1 MSATDIVTA
10 PVTPLPRDIDV
21 SITINRPQ
29 TEIATDMSLLV
40 FCTPNINTLPPN
52 NGRYIIASSAD
63 VINTAAGWGPS
74 DTGYW
79 AVKAFFDQSPRP
91 QRMAVGRV
99 FTEPVPAQLM
109 AAAILNLAPIKA
121 VTDGSFSLDLT
132 DPTGT
137 VSTVNIEGMDFASAM
152 NLQSVVAIIN
162 SAISGATASNIL
174 QATVGYGNRI
184 VITAF
189 SENSAISYAMPGAS
203 GTDVSALLNLTQ
215 DQGAQNWNAYTPTG
229 LVSEAKLIRKAL
241 GTAGSPGFAYAID
254 KQYRD
259 TPEQKEFADWV
270 ESNVFKMAATLC
282 SNSPTAYDAA
292 DDTNICFYLKNMGYR
307 ASDAVFSS
315 TAQQYPEIAYITDTL
330 STNYALKDST
340 GTAKFKNAVGISP
353 ENIDET
359 QLGVL
364 ESRNCNVFVR
374 VGNNA
379 RTWREGTQGAD
390 TWWTDSYYGVS
401 NLREELQVAVF
412 NVLLRRRKVPYT
424 IPGMGMIIGAME
436 KIFNRYVENGFL
448 ADRPDY
454 DATLETPYVTR
465 KAYTILPTPMYLAT
479 DSERASRT
487 APPIGTTCYEAGAIH
502 KVNLFIDLVN

>member
-1 MSATDIVTA
+1 MSATDIVTV
-10 PVTPLPRDIDV
+10 PVAPLPRDIDV

-40 FCTPNINTLPPN
+40 FCTPNIVTLPPN
-52 NGRYIIASSAD
+52 NGRFIIASSAD
-63 VINTAAGWGPS
+63 AINLAAGWKPS

-79 AVKAFFDQSPRP
+79 AAKAFFDQSPRP
-91 QRMAVGRV
+91 QRMTVGRI
-99 FTEPVPAQLM
+99 FTNPVPAQLM
-109 AAAILNLAPIKA
+109 AAAISNPASLKSVL
-121 VTDGSFSLDLT
+121 DGSMSLDLT
-132 DPTGT
+132 DSAGV
-137 VSTVNIEGMDFASAM
+137 VSTINLEGMDFSSATT
-152 NLQSVVAIIN
+152 LQSIAAIVAA
-162 SAISGATASNIL
+162 AIAAADADTLIR
-174 QATVGYGNRI
+174 ATVDYGNRLL
-184 VITAF
+184 VSATPGTA
-189 SENSAISYAMPGAS
+189 SISYAMAGAL
-203 GTDVSALLNLTQ
+203 GTDVSSLLKLTKN
-215 DQGAQNWNAYTPTG
+215 DGAQKWDAYTPAG

-241 GTAGSPGFAYAID
+241 GASGSPGFVFAID

-259 TPEQKEFADWV
+259 TPEQKEFADWA
-270 ESNVFKMAATLC
+270 ESNVFRVASTLC
-282 SNSPTAYDAA
+282 SNSPSAYDSA

-307 ASDAVFSS
+307 ASNAVFSS
-315 TAQQYPEIAYITDTL
+315 TEQQYPEIAYVSDTL
-330 STNYALKDST
+330 STNYALPNSV
-340 GTAKFKNAVGISP
+340 GTAKFKNAVGITP

-359 QLGVL
+359 QLQIL

-390 TWWTDSYYGVS
+390 TWWTDSYFGVS

-424 IPGMGMIIGAME
+424 IPGVGMIIGAME
-436 KIFNRYVENGFL
+436 KIFARYVLNGFL

-454 DATLETPYVTR
+454 DPTLEDPYITR

-487 APPIGTTCYEAGAIH
+487 APPIGITCYEAGAIH
-502 KVNLFIDLVN
+502 KVNLFIDMVN